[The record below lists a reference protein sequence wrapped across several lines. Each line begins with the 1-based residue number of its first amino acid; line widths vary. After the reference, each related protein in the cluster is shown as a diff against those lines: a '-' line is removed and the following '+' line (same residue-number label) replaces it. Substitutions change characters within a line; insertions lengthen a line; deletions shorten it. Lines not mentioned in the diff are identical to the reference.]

1 MSPSCYEHLQSL
13 KQAQESKGIT
23 AMGDLS
29 APQAFCSFH
38 RLKTAQTKVGMKP
51 HQPKLS
57 S

>member
-13 KQAQESKGIT
+13 KQAQESRGIT
-23 AMGDLS
+23 PMSDPS
-29 APQAFCSFH
+29 ASQAFCSFH
-38 RLKTAQTKVGMKP
+38 SLKTAQTKVGMNP